1 MKAKIG
7 VMRED
12 LIRKRLLAIA
22 QGKYRP
28 SKDEPKVWYASF
40 NAISRILCQENIELL
55 RMLDLEKPET
65 ITELAEI
72 SGRAKSNLSNT
83 LKSLSDKGFARLEKG
98 RGNTIKPVALYTD
111 FEIISSSEIEN
122 KVCQTT
128 LDKSV
133 A

>member
-22 QGKYRP
+22 QGTYKP
-28 SKDEPKVWYASF
+28 LEDEPKVWYASF
-40 NAISRILCQENIELL
+40 NAISRILCQENIDLL
-55 RMLDLEKPET
+55 RMIAAEKPET
-65 ITELAEI
+65 VTELAEL
-72 SGRAKSNLSNT
+72 SGRAKSNLSKT
-83 LKSLSDKGFARLEKG
+83 LKSLSDKGFVRLEPS
-98 RGNTIKPVALYTD
+98 RGKTLRPVAIYTD

-122 KVCQTT
+122 RVCHAS
-128 LDKSV
+128 LNKDV